1 MSMIALLAV
10 ILVVGLFLFSAIHY
24 SESKP
29 RFRELLSKSSA
40 INRLSLARLFLFGS
54 RDVWFVIALPVY
66 LQSQL
71 HWSYLQVGS
80 LMAIWI
86 IGYGAIQAITPKITN
101 RSRSKHHASTIDG
114 NVLAKWGMLLAV
126 IPVIMALALTFSQD
140 QGLAV
145 VLCLGPF
152 AFVFATNS
160 GIHSYLILAYA
171 ERDSVSLDVGFYYM
185 ANAGG
190 RLLGTVMSGF
200 IYQTFGLVSC
210 LIASS
215 VMIVVSCLSARNL
228 PSPALN

>member
-1 MSMIALLAV
+1 M
-10 ILVVGLFLFSAIHY
+10 
-24 SESKP
+24 
-29 RFRELLSKSSA
+29 
-40 INRLSLARLFLFGS
+40 
-54 RDVWFVIALPVY
+54 
-66 LQSQL
+66 
-71 HWSYLQVGS
+71 
-80 LMAIWI
+80 
-86 IGYGAIQAITPKITN
+86 QAISPKITD

-114 NVLAKWGMLLAV
+114 NVWAKWGRLLAV
-126 IPVIMALALTFSQD
+126 IPVIMALALTVSQD

-145 VLCLGPF
+145 VLCLAPF

-210 LIASS
+210 
-215 VMIVVSCLSARNL
+215 
-228 PSPALN
+228 